1 MEEVETCKSTWEEE
15 KVVVVVVAAVML
27 CNGMAGVHQYA

>member
-15 KVVVVVVAAVML
+15 KVVVVAAAAVML

>member
-1 MEEVETCKSTWEEE
+1 MEEVETCKITWEEE
-15 KVVVVVVAAVML
+15 KVVVVAAAAVML